1 MLAFTIRKLIYSILI
16 IFGVMS
22 IIFFVMNL
30 LPDPARMMQGQ
41 RADLSTQNAIRHELG
56 LDLPVWERYAA
67 FLKKTATGDLGRS
80 FSSNRP
86 VMESILERLPA
97 TIILTLSAM
106 FIATILGVGIGI
118 LSAIKSYSLWDNIS
132 MIFALVGISVP
143 SFVFGLLMIIA
154 FGAILQIFPIS
165 GYVIQDGSS
174 WYQFWNYH
182 WEYLALPMLTL
193 ALRPISI
200 IARVTRSSMLDVLS
214 SDYVRTA
221 KAKGLSAKAVI
232 FRHALRNAL
241 NPVVTTISAWLA
253 ALLTGAFFIEY
264 IFNWP
269 GIGSLAFEA
278 IPRSDF
284 PTIQGTVFFAA
295 LIFVIINFLVDILY
309 AKLDPKVKIQ

>member
-1 MLAFTIRKLIYSILI
+1 MLAFTIRKFFYSILI

-22 IIFFVMNL
+22 VIFLVMNL

-41 RADLSTQNAIRHELG
+41 RADLSTQAAIRHQLG
-56 LDLPVWERYAA
+56 LDLPVWERYFVFMKQA
-67 FLKKTATGDLGRS
+67 ATGDLGRS
-80 FSSNRP
+80 YSSNRP

-97 TIILTLSAM
+97 TIVLTTSAM
-106 FIATILGVGIGI
+106 FIATILGIGIGI
-118 LSAIKSYSLWDNIS
+118 LSAIKSYSIWDNLS
-132 MIFALVGISVP
+132 MVFALIGISVP
-143 SFVFGLLMIIA
+143 SFVSGLLLIIA
-154 FGAILQIFPIS
+154 FGAWLQIFPIS
-165 GYVIQDGSS
+165 GYVIQDSS
-174 WYQFWNYH
+174 KWYEFWNFH

-221 KAKGLSAKAVI
+221 KAKGLSPKVVI
-232 FRHALRNAL
+232 FRHALHNAL
-241 NPVVTTISAWLA
+241 NPVVTTISSWLA

-269 GIGSLAFEA
+269 GIGSLAFDA

-295 LIFVIINFLVDILY
+295 VIFVVINFLVDILY
-309 AKLDPKVKIQ
+309 AKLDPKVKLQ

>member
-1 MLAFTIRKLIYSILI
+1 MLAFTIRKLLYSILI

-41 RADLSTQNAIRHELG
+41 RADLATQGAIRHELG
-56 LDLPVWERYAA
+56 LDLPVWERY
-67 FLKKTATGDLGRS
+67 FVFMKKAATGDLGRS

-86 VMESILERLPA
+86 VMDSILERLPA
-97 TIILTLSAM
+97 TAILTISAM
-106 FIATILGVGIGI
+106 FIATVLGIAIGI
-118 LSAIKSYSLWDNIS
+118 LSAIKSYSIWDNLS

-143 SFVFGLLMIIA
+143 SFVSGLLLIIA
-154 FGAILQIFPIS
+154 LGAWLQIFPIS
-165 GYVIQDGSS
+165 GYVIQDGSA
-174 WYQFWNYH
+174 WYQFWNYR
-182 WEYLALPMLTL
+182 WEYLMLPMITL

-241 NPVVTTISAWLA
+241 NPVVTTISSWLA

-269 GIGSLAFEA
+269 GIGLLAFDA

-295 LIFVIINFLVDILY
+295 LVFVVVNFLVDILY
-309 AKLDPKVKIQ
+309 AKLDPKVKLQ

>member
-1 MLAFTIRKLIYSILI
+1 MLAFTIRKFLYSILI
-16 IFGVMS
+16 IFGVMT
-22 IIFFVMNL
+22 IIFLVMNL

-41 RADLSTQNAIRHELG
+41 RADLATQSAIRHELG
-56 LDLPVWERYAA
+56 LDLPVWERY
-67 FLKKTATGDLGRS
+67 FVFMKKAATGDLGRS

-86 VMESILERLPA
+86 VMESILERMPA
-97 TIILTLSAM
+97 TVILTVSAM
-106 FIATILGVGIGI
+106 FIATILGIAIGI
-118 LSAIKSYSLWDNIS
+118 LSAIKSYSFWDNIS
-132 MIFALVGISVP
+132 MVFALIGISVP
-143 SFVFGLLMIIA
+143 SFVSGLLLIIA
-154 FGAILQIFPIS
+154 LGAWLQVFPIS
-165 GYVIQDGSS
+165 GYVIQDGSA

-182 WEYLALPMLTL
+182 WEYLMLPMITL

-221 KAKGLSAKAVI
+221 KAKGLAQSTVI

-241 NPVVTTISAWLA
+241 NPVVTTISSWLA

-269 GIGSLAFEA
+269 GIGSLAFDA

-284 PTIQGTVFFAA
+284 PTIQGTVFFSAVV
-295 LIFVIINFLVDILY
+295 FVVVNFLVDILY
-309 AKLDPKVKIQ
+309 AKLDPKVKLQ

>member
-1 MLAFTIRKLIYSILI
+1 MLAFTVRKFIYSVLI
-16 IFGVMS
+16 IFGVMTV
-22 IIFFVMNL
+22 IFLVMNL
-30 LPDPARMMQGQ
+30 LPSPARMMQGQ
-41 RADLSTQNAIRHELG
+41 RADLSTKAAIEHQLG
-56 LDLPVWERYAA
+56 LDLPVWERYFVFMKNAA
-67 FLKKTATGDLGRS
+67 SGDLGRS
-80 FSSNRP
+80 YSSNLP
-86 VMESILERLPA
+86 VMQSIMERLPA
-97 TIILTLSAM
+97 TAVLTISAM
-106 FIATILGVGIGI
+106 FIATILGIAIGI

-132 MIFALVGISVP
+132 MVFALIGISVP
-143 SFVFGLLMIIA
+143 SFVSGLVLIIA
-154 FGAILQIFPIS
+154 LGAWLQIFPIS
-165 GYVIQDGSS
+165 GYIIQDGSP

-182 WEYLALPMLTL
+182 WEYLMLPMITL

-221 KAKGLSAKAVI
+221 KAKGLTRTTVI

-241 NPVVTTISAWLA
+241 NPVVTTVSSWLA

-269 GIGSLAFEA
+269 GIGLLAFDA

-295 LIFVIINFLVDILY
+295 VIFVVVNFLVDILY
-309 AKLDPKVKIQ
+309 AKLDPKVKLQ